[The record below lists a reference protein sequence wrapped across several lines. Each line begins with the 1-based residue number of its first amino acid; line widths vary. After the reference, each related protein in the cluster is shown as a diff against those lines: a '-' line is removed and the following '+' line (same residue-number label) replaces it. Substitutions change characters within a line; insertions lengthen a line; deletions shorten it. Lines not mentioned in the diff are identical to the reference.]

1 MAVTKKSVNGSD
13 GLTVFYFTYPSS
25 DVFLRERNYFVF
37 EGVQDNIYIKTVKIG
52 DKTLNFGRYALDI
65 GAKFY
70 LDISAYYA
78 KYYGKFNVVI
88 TYENNAGDDVTDKT
102 AIKATT
108 YDCYDPF
115 KEIVPDRCGDAPY
128 ARILP
133 PNRMLWDGKK
143 ETSSLL
149 SAMRD
154 GDYFSGYEYEMEGVP
169 YENFRPSNTWVTTS
183 QKNEHLGETYRN
195 TLKSNGNLA
204 ELDGNGN
211 PLWIEQGYLVVGS
224 AHHGK
229 TFEEQRTHSTNFCR
243 TKTIFT
249 NYNGLTIGATPSGI
263 EKLVIFYDTNKEYVD
278 NFAWTTNKQT
288 LNNAGTYPYISVIFH
303 KKDNTAITPSE
314 LTSLTSSELTNP
326 EAGKSWRWYKINGTY
341 KWYELTQ
348 NQLVNNKFFWE
359 VNNENYS
366 DDIINKGFTFDSKF
380 SAKLIRSKNI
390 TSPNSW
396 THLSIYSID
405 RSVELADSSMHYLY
419 ARWLTPWCIS
429 VEHLFY
435 LNTYATDKDD
445 AQEVESEYL
454 YKERS
459 KHVIKGSFYLDNIR
473 EPYDLWYYQTLAN
486 SELVELYLPIFS
498 VRKDI
503 YMPNA
508 SDYVA
513 VKITGSNI
521 KDAVV
526 DGVAQSTITFDFEM
540 R

>member
-1 MAVTKKSVNGSD
+1 MAVTKKSVNG
-13 GLTVFYFTYPSS
+13 VFYFTYPSN
-25 DVFLRERNYFVF
+25 DVFLKERNYFVF
-37 EGVQDNIYIKTVKIG
+37 EGIDQCYITSVKIG
-52 DKTLNFGRYALDI
+52 SKTINFGELDI
-65 GAKFY
+65 LKPFY
-70 LDISAYYA
+70 LDVSAYYA
-78 KYYGKFNVVI
+78 KYNGKFNVTI
-88 TYENNAGDDVTDKT
+88 YFDSTQGLGESTTTTINAT
-102 AIKATT
+102 I

-169 YENFRPSNTWVTTS
+169 YDNFRPSDAWLTDA

-195 TLKSNGNLA
+195 TLPATGNLA

-211 PLWIEQGYLVVGS
+211 PLWIEQGDLWVGGS
-224 AHHGK
+224 HYGK
-229 TFEEQRTHSTNFCR
+229 TFEEQRLNSSNYCR
-243 TKTIFT
+243 TKTIFK
-249 NYNGLTIGATPSGI
+249 NYNGLTIGAAPEGI
-263 EKLVIFYDTNKEYVD
+263 LKLVVFYDANKEYLL
-278 NFAWTTNKQT
+278 NLNWTSAAQT
-288 LNNAGTYPYISVIFH
+288 INNASKYPYISITFR
-303 KKDNTAITPSE
+303 KTDNTAINPHD
-314 LTSLTSSELTNP
+314 LVGITSSTLTNP
-326 EAGKSWRWYKINGTY
+326 EAGKSWRWYNIRKKF
-341 KWYELTQ
+341 KWQEITQ
-348 NQLVNNKFFWE
+348 EQLVNNKFYWS
-359 VNNENYS
+359 VNNKSYS

-380 SAKLIRSKNI
+380 SAKLIRTKNI
-390 TSPNSW
+390 FSPISW
-396 THLSIYSID
+396 THLSTIYSID
-405 RSVELADSSMHYLY
+405 RSVELIDSAMHYLY
-419 ARWLTPWCIS
+419 ARWLTPWGIS

-435 LNTYATDKDD
+435 LDTYATDKDD

-454 YKERS
+454 YEERS
-459 KHVIKGSFYLDNIR
+459 KHIIKGSFYLDNIR
-473 EPYDLWYYQTLAN
+473 DPYDLWYYQTLAN